1 MSNMIKIDENT
12 VKRSQAAFKTLE
24 SNINNEKTE
33 QTILNS
39 RRQAL
44 YDMNYSEWASNSIAI
59 MASYTVLLL
68 IILISVIGLYYYGNT
83 IKQQFKKLMS
93 ESSNITE

>member
-1 MSNMIKIDENT
+1 MIEIDENT

-24 SNINNEKTE
+24 KNINNEKTE
-33 QTILNS
+33 QTVLNS

-59 MASYTVLLL
+59 MASYTVFLL
-68 IILISVIGLYYYGNT
+68 IILISIIGLFYFADT
-83 IKQQFKKLMS
+83 MKETFMKLMP
-93 ESSNITE
+93 ESSNIE